1 MIVRP
6 KDYNIVRFGSPDSD
20 CIVCLMPQQKWTATK
35 EKNKVTLAHG
45 NVSIKTGM
53 AEFKQFFV
61 EVK

>member
-1 MIVRP
+1 MIARP
-6 KDYNIVRFGSPDSD
+6 KEFSIVRFGSPDSD
-20 CIVCLMPQQKWTATK
+20 CLVCLMPQQKWTVTK
-35 EKNKVTLAHG
+35 EKDKATLTHG